1 MNLVVFHDHGCHILD
16 PLLEKG
22 FRHCFAA
29 VQTGD
34 YWVTIDGKAGIP
46 SVDVVCAKSYDLKS
60 FYDSHGFTVTE
71 VGEGQPLTLP
81 LVLSNCVG
89 MVKSVLGIRAPFAVT
104 PYQLYRRLI
113 R

>member
-34 YWVTIDGKAGIP
+34 YWVTIDGKAERRIRV
-46 SVDVVCAKSYDLKS
+46 VDLLGKLAD
-60 FYDSHGFTVTE
+60 
-71 VGEGQPLTLP
+71 
-81 LVLSNCVG
+81 VLSNRVRSDAS
-89 MVKSVLGIRAPFAVT
+89 KRRIVLVM
-104 PYQLYRRLI
+104 QRRDKTTGLC
-113 R
+113 